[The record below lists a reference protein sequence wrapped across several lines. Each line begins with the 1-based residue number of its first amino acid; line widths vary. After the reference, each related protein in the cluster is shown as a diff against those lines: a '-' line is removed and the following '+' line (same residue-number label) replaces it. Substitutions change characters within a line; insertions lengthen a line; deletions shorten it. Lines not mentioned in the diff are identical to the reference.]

1 MASITNEKKP
11 ALKRAG
17 SACGESALF
26 SPQAFLMVIK
36 TRIMSH
42 IF

>member
-1 MASITNEKKP
+1 MNKP
-11 ALKRAG
+11 AERLVY

-36 TRIMSH
+36 TLNYDRI
-42 IF
+42 F